1 MAKVQRE
8 RFNIFQGQHLGKRL
22 HKKYGHL
29 RSNLAIFQKS
39 VHFVRWKSEFPV
51 LNQLD
56 LNGMD
61 PNQLRMVI

>member
-8 RFNIFQGQHLGKRL
+8 RLNIFQGQHLGMPTQNSVRISDKIAL
-22 HKKYGHL
+22 SKKIRHIE
-29 RSNLAIFQKS
+29 RSKS
-39 VHFVRWKSEFPV
+39 GLPA
-51 LNQLD
+51 LNELD

>member
-8 RFNIFQGQHLGKRL
+8 RLNIFQGQHLGMPTQNLSDKIALSEKIR
-22 HKKYGHL
+22 HIE
-29 RSNLAIFQKS
+29 RSKS
-39 VHFVRWKSEFPV
+39 GLPA
-51 LNQLD
+51 LNELD